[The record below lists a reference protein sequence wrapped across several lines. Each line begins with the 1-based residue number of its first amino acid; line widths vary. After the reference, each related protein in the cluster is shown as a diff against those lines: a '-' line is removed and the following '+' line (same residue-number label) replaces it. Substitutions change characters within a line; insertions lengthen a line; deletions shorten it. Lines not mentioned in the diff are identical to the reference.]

1 MKIDSIEVIP
11 VSVPYKHQE
20 ISSVV
25 DRAGITEVIVKM
37 KTNEGHVGWGEAPR
51 IASAEV
57 IIKAIESMIP
67 VLLNQDPWQNQMLE
81 SHIYKDEQAA
91 TGNSADAKEST
102 ESAQSDK
109 KEDDTV
115 VDAYPLSVFAIII
128 MNE

>member
-1 MKIDSIEVIP
+1 MGFSDIIQPCSSESSDIIKEEWFNIKPWPFNPNKSDVRTL
-11 VSVPYKHQE
+11 QE

-67 VLLNQDPWQNQMLE
+67 VLLNQDPWQNQLLE
-81 SHIYKDEQAA
+81 SHIYKDA
-91 TGNSADAKEST
+91 N
-102 ESAQSDK
+102 
-109 KEDDTV
+109 TV
-115 VDAYPLSVFAIII
+115 YSKYGFY
-128 MNE
+128 